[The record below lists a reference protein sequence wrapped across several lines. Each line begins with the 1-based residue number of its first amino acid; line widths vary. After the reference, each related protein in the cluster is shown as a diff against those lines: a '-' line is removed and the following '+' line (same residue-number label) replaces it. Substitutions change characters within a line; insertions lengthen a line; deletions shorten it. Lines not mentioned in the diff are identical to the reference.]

1 IRDLRSDLSEWTLR
15 MAERPD
21 WVPVRF
27 ELAFGLPKDG
37 GHDPASVEAPV
48 HLEEGLVLRGS
59 IDLVEQRD
67 GALRATDFKTG
78 AAPAGGGVIRGGK
91 VLQPVLYARALAT
104 LFPDRPVVG
113 GRLYYCTSKGRFE
126 ERVVPIEVASEPVR
140 AVAELVGSSIEQ
152 GF

>member
-1 IRDLRSDLSEWTLR
+1 
-15 MAERPD
+15 
-21 WVPVRF
+21 
-27 ELAFGLPKDG
+27 
-37 GHDPASVEAPV
+37 
-48 HLEEGLVLRGS
+48 
-59 IDLVEQRD
+59 
-67 GALRATDFKTG
+67 
-78 AAPAGGGVIRGGK
+78 IRGGK

-152 GF
+152 GFLPAAPDHGECARCDYRPICGPSEERRVARKHVAPLGRLRAL